1 MGNRVLKRVF
11 AICLAMVLMV
21 ASSLAV
27 MATETTSPGGG
38 DDIPDPVVP
47 SRTTSLVIRDSAINV
62 QFTQKNAVK
71 YIVEYKTTDGTWDH
85 CKIKTASD
93 LKAVLPN
100 LVHGSQYDIRV
111 KVVNEKGKVAYSV
124 EANRFFRS
132 CAAKVAANNKGGFT
146 VKVDK
151 ALSRVGSGTKFQY
164 KIYWS
169 TDENFKKFNYKVVDG
184 DKLSTTIAG
193 KRGTTYYVRVVPLSV
208 ANGKTY
214 SGVQNKTHEVKV
226 K

>member
-1 MGNRVLKRVF
+1 MGNRVFKRVL

-27 MATETTSPGGG
+27 MASETSSPGGG

-47 SRTTSLVIRDSAINV
+47 SRTTSLVIRDSSINV
-62 QFTQKNAVK
+62 TFTEKNAVK

-93 LKAVLPN
+93 LSAVLPN

-111 KVVNEKGKVAYSV
+111 KVVNEKGKVGYSK

-132 CAAKVAANNKGGFT
+132 CAAKVTANNKGGFT

-151 ALSRVGSGTKFQY
+151 ALTRVGSGQKFQY

-169 TDENFKKFNYKVVDG
+169 TDPNFKKFNYKIVDG
-184 DKLSTTIAG
+184 ATLSTTLAG
-193 KRGTTYYVRVVPLSV
+193 KKGTTYYVRVVPLSV

-214 SGVQNKTHEVKV
+214 SGVQNKTHEVTV